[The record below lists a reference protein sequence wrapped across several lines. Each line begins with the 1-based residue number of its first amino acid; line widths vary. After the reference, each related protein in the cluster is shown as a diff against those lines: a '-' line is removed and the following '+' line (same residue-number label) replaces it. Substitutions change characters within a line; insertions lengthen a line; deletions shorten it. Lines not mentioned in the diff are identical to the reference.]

1 MEIMPQEKARLLQ
14 CARQSGK
21 MFILEEFGS
30 NEYGNVVYCNFE
42 EDPGLGQL
50 FQRDLNPDQ
59 ILAELP
65 IYMNLEVK
73 RGTP

>member
-1 MEIMPQEKARLLQ
+1 
-14 CARQSGK
+14 